1 MVRHKLAIL
10 LLMLVPGLAMAATET
25 RTVQA
30 EATGINREQAIFNA
44 LGDAVRQV
52 RGAQISASRQVQ
64 SALSRMSVRTGDGR
78 EASVEIQSG
87 SSSQTSV
94 ASEGL
99 ISGYRIRSITDAPG
113 GGKLARLTVDV
124 PVYRSP
130 GNPNDGR
137 WRMAVYPVWP
147 ARPFYEVDGRRLSRE
162 EVSDRM
168 TQSITEALVQS
179 RRFAMLAR
187 DKENAILSERDRM
200 RGEDVPV
207 QEKAMLG
214 NELGAEYLVT
224 AQVTDLTLN
233 VEEKVSGLTGE
244 RSRRQSGGLV
254 LEARVVVPA
263 TGTIVWTQTMNL
275 SPARLG
281 IELDGS
287 PGSLQSLF
295 GKAGEEVA
303 LAVIDVVWP
312 PLVEAHEGDELVIN
326 MGGHLMKAGQ
336 QWEVFALGD
345 QVRNSHTGS
354 GLGRSERPVA
364 TVEVTR
370 STPKLAYARVVDGE
384 VQGKGQVLRRPAWA
398 EAEDPNEAIRGTRKR
413 TCLPIDPC

>member
-1 MVRHKLAIL
+1 
-10 LLMLVPGLAMAATET
+10 
-25 RTVQA
+25 
-30 EATGINREQAIFNA
+30 
-44 LGDAVRQV
+44 
-52 RGAQISASRQVQ
+52 
-64 SALSRMSVRTGDGR
+64 MSVRTGDGR

-99 ISGYRIRSITDAPG
+99 ISGYRIRSISDAPG

-137 WRMAVYPVWP
+137 WRIAVYPVWS

-187 DKENAILSERDRM
+187 DKENAIVSERNRM

-214 NELGAEYLVT
+214 NELGAEYLVS
-224 AQVTDLTLN
+224 AQVTDLTLS
-233 VEEKVSGLTGE
+233 VEEKVSSLTGE
-244 RSRRQSGGLV
+244 RSRRQTGGLV

-263 TGTIVWTQTMNL
+263 TGAIVWTHTMNL
-275 SPARLG
+275 SPERLG
-281 IELDGS
+281 VDMDGS

-295 GKAGEEVA
+295 EKAGQEVA

-312 PLVEAHEGDELVIN
+312 PLVEGREGDELVIN
-326 MGGHLMKAGQ
+326 MGGQLMKAGQ

-345 QVRNSHTGS
+345 KVRNSHTGN
-354 GLGRSERPVA
+354 GLGRSERQVA

-413 TCLPIDPC
+413 TCLPMDPC